1 MSTLCMHR
9 KDRSCRTCL
18 VLQHDQSL
26 SCALRAAVD
35 MTVLL
40 VTIDGVRAAVAFEP
54 DLTEHRRRQA
64 LGVGAVTATSVLHGL
79 WLLPSRIPVPAAAV
93 PDHKRDRL
101 LRLPAFVTSI
111 DDQLRRT
118 YEPPGVV
125 RALASGGRSARRAV
139 ERVARFSPIFYRY
152 AVVNGD
158 RLLPAVM
165 TYAFENGVGLLQTD
179 GEVARLV
186 SAAPKAVCGVPA
198 VYRWWIAELA
208 YEAWLYESTQ
218 PVS

>member
-1 MSTLCMHR
+1 MSTVCMHR
-9 KDRSCRTCL
+9 KDRACRTCL
-18 VLQHDQSL
+18 ALQHDQSL

-35 MTVLL
+35 MKVLL
-40 VTIDGVRAAVAFEP
+40 VTIDRVRVAVAFEP
-54 DLTEHRRRQA
+54 DLSEHRRRQA
-64 LGVGAVTATSVLHGL
+64 LGTGAVTATSVLHGL
-79 WLLPSRIPVPAAAV
+79 WLLPSRIPVPAAAL

-101 LRLPAFVTSI
+101 SRLPALVTSI

-118 YEPPGVV
+118 YEAPGVV

-139 ERVARFSPIFYRY
+139 ELVARFSPIFYRY

-158 RLLPAVM
+158 SSLPAVI
-165 TYAFENGVGLLQTD
+165 TYAFENGVGVLQTD
-179 GEVARLV
+179 DEEARVV
-186 SAAPKAVCGVPA
+186 SAAPEAVRGVPA